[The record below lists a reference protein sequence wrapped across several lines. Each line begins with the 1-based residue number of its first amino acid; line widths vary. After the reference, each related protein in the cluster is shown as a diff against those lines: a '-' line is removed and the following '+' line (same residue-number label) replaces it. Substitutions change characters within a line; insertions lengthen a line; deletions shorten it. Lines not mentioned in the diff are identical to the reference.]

1 MRFIFTTTLLFIT
14 LATASAQAQ
23 ELTEADIKEIRTEAR
38 KIIEVQLNDL
48 LNYVAQDNITETSR
62 QLLIYNS
69 YLVSP
74 NKIFYDDK
82 AVIEDDVNPDNTV
95 KKSGPDL
102 TISKYLDDLKL
113 YYNRSSNYSIKIS
126 EVSVGQVQK
135 KDYPY
140 VLVNY
145 KIQFTNTHRQK
156 TTKYESVYRVAEL
169 RADKPDKQ
177 WIVMITRIGY
187 YKPTA
192 GITPVA
198 TAPPAAKPAEPS
210 KKPEVA
216 AKENV
221 AAKPVVKEVASA
233 PVKDAPVAGS
243 PASGSPAAGSPG
255 AGSPA
260 AEKPKEQVPVAEM
273 KKTQSAD
280 DKKVANS
287 DNKKEEPAKP
297 EPNKEVIAEKK
308 PAEKAPLA
316 TPPKTKANTVSGE
329 LASLQQKADKYQR
342 QSTLIR
348 VGSGVVVAASI
359 ATGVILFGA
368 YNDYKSEVDAN
379 NAAFKRWWDTPSGA
393 APSGAAP
400 SGGGTNG
407 TRFGSYGSYTT
418 KPESLISFASP
429 GIYAAGA
436 GIVAGGVLWFLG
448 SKSAKEAKRYRKLIE
463 QKKTHITVS
472 PQWSGSQRYAG
483 IYLKYQ
489 F

>member
-1 MRFIFTTTLLFIT
+1 MRFIFTTILYLTTLVF
-14 LATASAQAQ
+14 ASAQAQ
-23 ELTEADIKEIRTEAR
+23 ELTDADTKEIRTEAR

-82 AVIEDDVNPDNTV
+82 AVVEDDVNPDNTV

-102 TISKYLDDLKL
+102 TISKYLEDLKL

-145 KIQFTNTHRQK
+145 KIQFTNAHRQK
-156 TTKYESVYRVAEL
+156 PTKYESVYRVAEL

-192 GITPVA
+192 ATTPVA
-198 TAPPAAKPAEPS
+198 SAPAAATTAKKAEPV

-216 AKENV
+216 VKEN
-221 AAKPVVKEVASA
+221 ATAKPVAKEVAAA
-233 PVKDAPVAGS
+233 PVKENLP
-243 PASGSPAAGSPG
+243 
-255 AGSPA
+255 

-273 KKTQSAD
+273 KKTQTAD
-280 DKKVANS
+280 DKSVTNS
-287 DNKKEEPAKP
+287 EPKKEETAKP
-297 EPNKEVIAEKK
+297 EPKQEVIAEKK

-316 TPPKTKANTVSGE
+316 TPPKTKASTVSAE
-329 LASLQQKADKYQR
+329 LASLQQKAAKYQK

-348 VGSGVVVAASI
+348 VGSGIVVAASI

-393 APSGAAP
+393 
-400 SGGGTNG
+400 GTNG
-407 TRFGSYGSYTT
+407 AQFGSYGSYTT

-463 QKKTHITVS
+463 QRKTHITVS